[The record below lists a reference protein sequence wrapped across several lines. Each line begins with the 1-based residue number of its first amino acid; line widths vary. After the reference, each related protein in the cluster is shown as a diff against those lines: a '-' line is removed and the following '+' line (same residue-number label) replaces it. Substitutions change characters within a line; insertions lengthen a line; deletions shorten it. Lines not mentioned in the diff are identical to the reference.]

1 MFALLSNYH
10 VFVETK
16 YVKKNLDLIIFVG
29 KTNIHLQNLFKKS
42 TTTTPGPYTKSCI
55 KGHLPEIFEQIFFK
69 KGQKSINPY

>member
-16 YVKKNLDLIIFVG
+16 YVKKNLDLIISVG

-42 TTTTPGPYTKSCI
+42 TTYAKSCI
-55 KGHLPEIFEQIFFK
+55 KGHLPEKFEEILK
-69 KGQKSINPY
+69 KKVQNL